1 MTETLGPIVFG
12 DKTHEGPREV
22 NQDTV
27 LSIRLPDERWLL
39 AVADGMGG
47 LEDGGVASQTALGAL
62 YRSLS
67 KGADL
72 LTAAN
77 DANQAVLKAAE
88 GRVMG
93 TTLVAALING
103 TRAEI
108 INVGD
113 SRAYCSDSLGLIQIT
128 RDHSMAAE
136 AAQDATVLADE
147 LETGP
152 SRWAG
157 ALARYLGAEDSVRVD
172 RFGPVELVE
181 GGWLLL
187 CSDGLHG
194 VMAEKE
200 LDSFFKDYT
209 DAEKAASG
217 LVEKALERNT
227 GDNISAV
234 VAHWPQRSPALVSR
248 PGSRSRSKAR
258 SDLQA
263 KPRGKSRARSKGRKK
278 GTVLQGKARP
288 RSVRSFITLAF
299 KAIFVVIP
307 LMLLLAFLF
316 NRFFPTSP

>member
-1 MTETLGPIVFG
+1 MTETFGPFLFG
-12 DKTHEGPREV
+12 EKTHEGPREV

-47 LEDGGVASQTALGAL
+47 LEEGGLASQAALGAL
-62 YRSLS
+62 YQSLS

-77 DANQAVLKAAE
+77 DANQAVLTAAE

-93 TTLVAALING
+93 TTLVAALIDG
-103 TRAEI
+103 TRAEV

-128 RDHSMAAE
+128 RDHTMAAE
-136 AAQDATVLADE
+136 AAQDVSVLTDE

-157 ALARYLGAEDSVRVD
+157 ALARYLGAEDKVKVD
-172 RFGPVELVE
+172 RFGPIELME
-181 GGWLLL
+181 DGWLLL

-200 LDSFFKDYT
+200 LGSFFQGQT
-209 DAEKAASG
+209 DAQKAANG
-217 LVEKALERNT
+217 LVEQALERNT

-234 VAHWPQRSPALVSR
+234 VAHWPELLAAPI
-248 PGSRSRSKAR
+248 SKTV
-258 SDLQA
+258 
-263 KPRGKSRARSKGRKK
+263 PKSRAKHRPKAQSKSSRTPHSRSKGRKVNIFL
-278 GTVLQGKARP
+278 GSS
-288 RSVRSFITLAF
+288 RSKPLKRIISLAF
-299 KAIFVVIP
+299 KVFLIVIP
-307 LMLLLAFLF
+307 LVLILAFLF
-316 NRFFPTSP
+316 DRFLPASP